1 MAETPEELALR
12 LASQPALFTN
22 FVDFTSTLIRG
33 VFDTLVD
40 VTREQLKTYVDMVT
54 ALSGGPDQFLLQTL
68 GDLDQATLK
77 YLNQVVLP
85 TYTMSTGT
93 AVLDINGD
101 LVTPQ
106 HAVQL

>member
-1 MAETPEELALR
+1 MAETTEELALR

-54 ALSGGPDQFLLQTL
+54 ALRRPEPVPSSDAGQSRSGD
-68 GDLDQATLK
+68 A
-77 YLNQVVLP
+77 
-85 TYTMSTGT
+85 
-93 AVLDINGD
+93 
-101 LVTPQ
+101 
-106 HAVQL
+106 